1 MLQLQNLEEKAE
13 SKAQNSD
20 PGLTLQ
26 DLMKGRFQGPAKPT
40 GRLHDHAN
48 GFAGLSSA
56 PSRHDDG
63 VWKQA
68 GMDAFKK
75 FAQNEKLRLRA
86 AQEARRSNARHEKN
100 IKLNDL
106 KQFAKDLTLKTRV
119 PDDII
124 PVLAKDHEKQL
135 EIKRKAEENYRL
147 AERKMKDGQDVGA

>member
-20 PGLTLQ
+20 PGVTLR
-26 DLMKGRFQGPAKPT
+26 DLMKERFQSPAKPI

-48 GFAGLSSA
+48 GFAGLNSA

-63 VWKQA
+63 VWKTV
-68 GMDAFKK
+68 DVETFKK
-75 FAQNEKLRLRA
+75 VAQTEKLRLRA

-100 IKLNDL
+100 VKLNDL
-106 KQFAKDLTLKTRV
+106 KRFAKGLTLKTRV
-119 PDDII
+119 PDDLI
-124 PVLAKDHEKQL
+124 PILTKDHEKQL

-147 AERKMKDGQDVGA
+147 AERKMKDGQDVGV